1 MRKSKPAIILEKVLI
16 EDYAAEGKSLARVD
30 GKVFTLDEIPEL
42 KKQEKHTIEVVVDRL
57 SAKASS
63 QQRLTDSVETAL
75 KLANGIVILEFVDEP
90 TPNLDALKIYTATGA
105 DITDL
110 VQISSLESGK
120 LELRFSGIASGTYLL
135 TLIESGKK
143 AHFGR
148 LIILK

>member
-1 MRKSKPAIILEKVLI
+1 MSGKTDRTLIVDSMGEYKVLLKSESGCEAFLNSVTLTI
-16 EDYAAEGKSLARVD
+16 SGIALPWTSQAAQ
-30 GKVFTLDEIPEL
+30 L
-42 KKQEKHTIEVVVDRL
+42 KIYPNP
-57 SAKASS
+57 AKDVA
-63 QQRLTDSVETAL
+63 T
-75 KLANGIVILEFVDEP
+75 LEFVDEP

-135 TLIESGKK
+135 TWIESGKK